1 MVCFLLIGI
10 FSFSNIDNYASA
22 IEYGGMIYVGKNTT
36 FNLTGG
42 TISGGTADYGGGV
55 YVDGTFNMSGGT
67 IKNNSAL
74 NGWGADVYCDSGTF
88 TMTGGVVGTSSNG
101 GIYNVSGTLNLYG
114 GTVYNSI
121 YSETT
126 INTKMSA
133 NLECPICISNAAT
146 IVVQDYAGV
155 TPEYEISFF
164 MGARTDGTVI
174 TFLGNTTTEPDLSKI
189 SINSSQYDH
198 DTYEL
203 VTVKDSSGNWTV
215 ALQEMVKEFD
225 FPSDWKTQVASST
238 YMTTTVTP
246 ANLTS
251 IKFIEKASS
260 DYTKIGT
267 LSTGL
272 PVYQCATSTEIAFVG
287 GKISTTYSCKNL
299 FDGLS
304 KLTSIDFKVFDTS
317 AATDMTYMFKNC
329 SSLSSLDLSGF
340 DTSNVSNMDFVFL
353 GCSSLTNITQNF
365 DTSKV
370 LYMRQMF
377 YGCTKLINLDM
388 SNFNTSR
395 AFSLYGMFYNC
406 SSLTTLDVS
415 NFITSNV
422 SDMGSMFDGC
432 SSLTTLDVSKF
443 NTSNVTN
450 MRFMFF
456 GCTSLTSL
464 DVSSFDTSKVTNMS
478 SMFYK
483 CSKLTS
489 LNVGNFNTSKV
500 TTMSGMFSDCSSLT
514 GLDVSGFNTSN
525 VTSFNGM
532 FSFCSRLTSVDV
544 SNFNTS
550 KVTDM
555 GNMFLYCSSLKSLD
569 VSKFDTSNVTD
580 MSQMFR
586 DCSSLTSL
594 DVSNF
599 NTSKV
604 TNMRCMFYS
613 LNNLKSLDV
622 TNFNTT
628 NVTNMSGMFGSCS
641 ALTSLDLRNFDTANV
656 TDMSTMFHYCY
667 NLSSLD
673 VSSFNTSKATTMST
687 MFSKCTKLT
696 TLNLSNFNTSNVTNI
711 MQMFDGCTKLTS
723 LNLSSFDTSSVS
735 TMANMFRDCSSL
747 SSLNLSSFVTSKVF
761 TMAQMFRNC
770 SSLTTLDLSSF
781 DMTKVTSYSDMLNF
795 GSANKIA
802 TFKTPYNNSAKLP
815 ITTGSTL
822 YDTATGSVV
831 TVIPANASASKT
843 YAVKV
848 ALTFDANGGTCD
860 TSTLSVYYGIKLS
873 DQNVTL
879 PTASKTGFSFDGWYE
894 STTSTVKYL
903 TTSIFTSAT
912 TLYARYM
919 SSTISYVEF
928 NETECG
934 LLEHYFKY
942 GEDSSSVGSIG
953 NLSAMEITA
962 IAFLSD
968 FKNSI
973 DAYTR
978 LSESKFTSSGEFQ
991 FYLGTP
997 TTDKFRTLMGET
1009 VLIIAPASCDGNT
1022 YISFP
1027 AEVNLDL
1034 LINTFSSYTALDLRG
1049 WSAKNFDNEGITIPS
1064 NVLVAILPQ
1073 DIGIKKVYIMN
1084 SETKVYRYT
1093 GAIYTK
1099 VIQMFDA
1106 PSRLESNDFELVKTF
1121 VLCKNKNSIQTVLKI
1136 NDEKLLETKRKIKIV
1151 SNMKKE

>member
-1 MVCFLLIGI
+1 MVLVKRKISKIVFSLFLPIACFLLIGI

-74 NGWGADVYCDSGTF
+74 NGWGADVYCDSGIF
-88 TMTGGVVGTSSNG
+88 TMTGGVIGTSSNG

-121 YSETT
+121 YSGAT

-133 NLECPICISNAAT
+133 NLDCPICISNAAT

-164 MGARTDGTVI
+164 MGNRSEGTVI

-215 ALQEMVKEFD
+215 ALQETVKEFD

-238 YMTTTVTP
+238 YMTTTVIP

-272 PVYQCATSTEIAFVG
+272 PVYQGTTSTEIVFVG

-304 KLTSIDFKVFDTS
+304 NLTSIDFKVFNTS

-377 YGCTKLINLDM
+377 YGCTKLINLDV

-422 SDMGSMFDGC
+422 SDMGSMFGGC

-443 NTSNVTN
+443 NTAKVTN
-450 MRFMFF
+450 MSYMFF
-456 GCTSLTSL
+456 GCKSLTSL
-464 DVSSFDTSKVTNMS
+464 DVSSFDTSNATTMAA
-478 SMFYK
+478 MFYR

-500 TTMSGMFSDCSSLT
+500 TTMSGMFSECSSLF

-525 VTSFNGM
+525 VTSFSGM
-532 FSFCSRLTSVDV
+532 FSDCSRLTSV
-544 SNFNTS
+544 
-550 KVTDM
+550 
-555 GNMFLYCSSLKSLD
+555 
-569 VSKFDTSNVTD
+569 
-580 MSQMFR
+580 
-586 DCSSLTSL
+586 

-613 LNNLKSLDV
+613 LYNLTSLDV

-628 NVTNMSGMFGSCS
+628 NVTNMSGMFGSCY

-656 TDMSTMFHYCY
+656 TDMSTMFTYCY
-667 NLSSLD
+667 GLSSLD

-711 MQMFDGCTKLTS
+711 MQMFDGCTKLIS

-747 SSLNLSSFVTSKVF
+747 SSLDLSSFVTSKVF

-822 YDTATGSVV
+822 YDTATGNVV

-848 ALTFDANGGTCD
+848 DLTFDANGGTCD

-879 PTASKTGFSFDGWYE
+879 PTASKTGYFFDGWYE

-912 TLYARYM
+912 TLYARYR

-934 LLEHYFKY
+934 LLEQYFKY

-953 NLSAMEITA
+953 NLSAMDITA

-978 LSESKFTSSGEFQ
+978 LSESKFTSSGAFQ

-1027 AEVNLDL
+1027 ADVNLDL
-1034 LINTFSSYTALDLRG
+1034 LINTFSNYTALDLRG
-1049 WSAKNFDNEGITIPS
+1049 WSAKSFDNEEITIPS

-1121 VLCKNKNSIQTVLKI
+1121 VLCKNKNSIQTVLEI
-1136 NDEKLLETKRKIKIV
+1136 NDEKMLETKRKIKIV